1 MWVVIFKGINCEPPY
16 QSTNMETSQKTFLC
30 RNCNT
35 DINIEDLNDKLKVC
49 PFCDMHYP
57 MNAGERLNLLVD
69 NESFRE
75 TDANLYSVDALEFP
89 EYTDKLERDIAKT
102 GLRSEML
109 SGTAKIG
116 GISVAIAIGDV
127 GFIGGTCGAVIGEK
141 VTRCIEYAGE
151 NKLPLI
157 IVSVS
162 GGMRMQ
168 EGTLALMQM
177 AKTAAACTEYTKNGG
192 FYISILTD
200 PTFGGATA
208 SYSSL
213 GDVIIAEP
221 GARIG
226 FAGPLAVAS
235 LQEELPENFQKAE
248 SLVTHGFID
257 HIVHRSGMR
266 QLLVDLISYVQ

>member
-1 MWVVIFKGINCEPPY
+1 M
-16 QSTNMETSQKTFLC
+16 
-30 RNCNT
+30 
-35 DINIEDLNDKLKVC
+35 C
-49 PFCDMHYP
+49 PHCDAHHY
-57 MNAGERLNLLVD
+57 MSAKERLDLIVD
-69 NESFRE
+69 AESFQE
-75 TDANLYSVDALEFP
+75 ADAHLYSIDALEFP
-89 EYTDKLERDIAKT
+89 DYPEKLKRDINKT

-109 SGTAKIG
+109 SGTATVG
-116 GISVAIAIGDV
+116 GYPVAIAIGDV

-141 VTRCIEYAGE
+141 VTRCIEHAGQ
-151 NKLPLI
+151 NQLPLI

-177 AKTAAACTEYTKNGG
+177 AKTASACTEYAQKGG
-192 FYISILTD
+192 FYISVITD

-208 SYSSL
+208 SYTSL

-221 GARIG
+221 GARVG

-248 SLVTHGFID
+248 SLLSHGFID
-257 HIVHRSGMR
+257 NIVHRADMR
-266 QLLVDLISYVQ
+266 QLLTELLAFAQ

>member
-1 MWVVIFKGINCEPPY
+1 MND
-16 QSTNMETSQKTFLC
+16 TSKTLFC
-30 RNCNT
+30 KNCNLQFT
-35 DINIEDLNDKLKVC
+35 EETFIKNLKVC
-49 PFCDMHYP
+49 QHCGYHHYLT
-57 MNAGERLNLLVD
+57 AHERLNLIID
-69 NESFRE
+69 KGSFE
-75 TDANLYSVDALEFP
+75 EYDAHLYSIDSLKFP
-89 EYTDKLERDIAKT
+89 DYPEKLARDIAKT

-109 SGTAKIG
+109 SGIANLG
-116 GISVAIAIGDV
+116 GHPTAIAVGDV
-127 GFIGGTCGAVIGEK
+127 GFIGGTCGSVIGEK
-141 VTRCIEYAGE
+141 VTRCIERALE

-177 AKTAAACTEYTKNGG
+177 AKTAAACAEYTKKGV
-192 FYISILTD
+192 FYISVVTD

-208 SYSSL
+208 SYTSL

-235 LQEELPENFQKAE
+235 LHEELPENFQKAE
-248 SLVTHGFID
+248 ALLEHGFID
-257 HIVHRSGMR
+257 TIVHRTEMR
-266 QLLVDLISYVQ
+266 QRLTELVEFAQE

>member
-1 MWVVIFKGINCEPPY
+1 
-16 QSTNMETSQKTFLC
+16 METPKPFTC
-30 RNCNT
+30 RNCNSE
-35 DINIEDLNDKLKVC
+35 IELTTFTKNLNVC
-49 PFCDMHYP
+49 PDCDVHYP
-57 MNAGERLNLLVD
+57 LSASNRMKLLVD
-69 NESFRE
+69 TDSFDE
-75 TDANLYSVDALEFP
+75 YDTNLYSIDALEFP
-89 EYTDKLERDIAKT
+89 EYPEKLDRDINKT

-109 SGTAKIG
+109 SGIAKIG
-116 GISVAIAIGDV
+116 GVSVAIAIGDV

-141 VTRCIEYAGE
+141 VTRCIELAGA
-151 NKLPLI
+151 NNLPLI

-177 AKTAAACTEYTKNGG
+177 AKTAAACSEYVNNGG
-192 FYISILTD
+192 FYISVVTD

-208 SYSSL
+208 SYTSL

-235 LQEELPENFQKAE
+235 LQEELPEDFQKAE
-248 SLVTHGFID
+248 SLVSYGFID
-257 HIVHRSGMR
+257 HIVHRNEMR
-266 QLLVDLISYVQ
+266 QLLTYLISYT

>member
-1 MWVVIFKGINCEPPY
+1 MVIFKGINREPLY
-16 QSTNMETSQKTFLC
+16 QSTKMDNSQKTIVC
-30 RNCNT
+30 RNCNK
-35 DINIEDLNDKLKVC
+35 DIDIVEFNDKLKVC
-49 PFCDMHYP
+49 PHCDVHYP
-57 MNAGERLNLLVD
+57 MRAEERLNLIVD
-69 NESFRE
+69 AESFQE
-75 TDANLYSVDALEFP
+75 TDANLYSIDALGFP
-89 EYTDKLERDIAKT
+89 EYTDKLDRDIAKT

-109 SGTAKIG
+109 SGTAKIDG
-116 GISVAIAIGDV
+116 VSVAIAVGDV

-141 VTRCIEYAGE
+141 VTRCIEYAGQ
-151 NKLPLI
+151 NNLPLI

-177 AKTAAACTEYTKNGG
+177 VKTAAACTEYTKNGG

-257 HIVHRSGMR
+257 NIVHRSGMR
-266 QLLVDLISYVQ
+266 QLLIELISYVQ

>member
-1 MWVVIFKGINCEPPY
+1 MDGEAVLDNGQNRA
-16 QSTNMETSQKTFLC
+16 KTELLKTVSC
-30 RNCNT
+30 RNCGTQIAAEAFVKN
-35 DINIEDLNDKLKVC
+35 LKVC
-49 PFCDMHYP
+49 QHCDYHHY
-57 MNAGERLNLLVD
+57 MNAYERLNLLID
-69 NESFRE
+69 GDSFE
-75 TDANLYSVDALEFP
+75 EYDAHLYSIDSLEFP
-89 EYTDKLERDIAKT
+89 EYPQKLERDIAKT

-109 SGTAKIG
+109 SGIAKIG
-116 GISVAIAIGDV
+116 GYPTAIAIGDV

-141 VTRCIEYAGE
+141 VTRCIERALE
-151 NKLPLI
+151 NRLPLV

-177 AKTAAACTEYTKNGG
+177 AKTAAACAVYAKNGV
-192 FYISILTD
+192 FYISVVTD

-208 SYSSL
+208 SYTSL

-235 LQEELPENFQKAE
+235 LREELPENFQKAE
-248 SLVTHGFID
+248 SLLEHGFID
-257 HIVHRSGMR
+257 AIIHRADMR
-266 QLLVDLISYVQ
+266 QMVTDLIAFAR

>member
-1 MWVVIFKGINCEPPY
+1 M
-16 QSTNMETSQKTFLC
+16 
-30 RNCNT
+30 
-35 DINIEDLNDKLKVC
+35 
-49 PFCDMHYP
+49 CDAHFP
-57 MNAGERLNLLVD
+57 MSATERLNLLVD
-69 NESFRE
+69 AKTFQE
-75 TDANLYSVDALEFP
+75 TDVNLYSIDALEFP
-89 EYTDKLERDIAKT
+89 EYTDKLERDITKT

-109 SGTAKIG
+109 TGTAEIG
-116 GISVAIAIGDV
+116 GYPVAIAIGDV

-141 VTRCIEYAGE
+141 VTRCIEHAGD
-151 NKLPLI
+151 NDLPLI

-168 EGTLALMQM
+168 EGTMALMQM
-177 AKTAAACTEYTKNGG
+177 AKTAAACVAYSEKGG
-192 FYISILTD
+192 FYISVVTD

-208 SYSSL
+208 SYTSL

-221 GARIG
+221 GARVG

-257 HIVHRSGMR
+257 HIVHRNSM
-266 QLLVDLISYVQ
+266 QLLLIDLLSFVK

>member
-1 MWVVIFKGINCEPPY
+1 MPEP
-16 QSTNMETSQKTFLC
+16 SKTIPC

-35 DINIEDLNDKLKVC
+35 EITVEAFTENLKVC
-49 PFCDMHYP
+49 PHCDYHYY
-57 MNAGERLNLLVD
+57 MSAQERLNLIVD
-69 NESFRE
+69 ANSFE
-75 TDANLYSVDALEFP
+75 EYDANLYSIDSLTFP
-89 EYTDKLERDIAKT
+89 EYPQKLERDVAKT

-109 SGTAKIG
+109 SGIAEIG
-116 GISVAIAIGDV
+116 GYPTAIAIGDV
-127 GFIGGTCGAVIGEK
+127 GFIGGTCGSVIGEK
-141 VTRCIEYAGE
+141 VTRCIERALE
-151 NKLPLI
+151 QKLPLV

-177 AKTAAACTEYTKNGG
+177 AKTAAACVEYAKTGV
-192 FYISILTD
+192 FYISIVTD

-208 SYSSL
+208 SYTSL

-235 LQEELPENFQKAE
+235 LREELPENFQKAE
-248 SLVTHGFID
+248 SLLQYGFID
-257 HIVHRSGMR
+257 SVVHRAEMR
-266 QLLVDLISYVQ
+266 QMLTDLIAFAV

>member
-1 MWVVIFKGINCEPPY
+1 MDKTP
-16 QSTNMETSQKTFLC
+16 KTFVC
-30 RNCNT
+30 RNCNA
-35 DINIEDLNDKLKVC
+35 DIEIEALTKNLKVC
-49 PFCDMHYP
+49 PACDAHYP
-57 MNAGERLNLLVD
+57 MSANERLNLLVD
-69 NESFRE
+69 AESFE
-75 TDANLYSVDALEFP
+75 EADTDLYSIDALEFP
-89 EYTDKLERDIAKT
+89 EYPDKLERDIAKT
-102 GLRSEML
+102 GLLSEML
-109 SGTAKIG
+109 SGTANIG
-116 GISVAIAIGDV
+116 GYSVAIAIGDV

-141 VTRCIEYAGE
+141 VTRCIEHATQ
-151 NKLPLI
+151 NQLPLV

-177 AKTAAACTEYTKNGG
+177 AKTAAACTEYAKSG
-192 FYISILTD
+192 FYISVVTD

-248 SLVTHGFID
+248 SLVAHGFID
-257 HIVHRSGMR
+257 HIVHRIGMR
-266 QLLVDLISYVQ
+266 QLLIDLISYAN

>member
-1 MWVVIFKGINCEPPY
+1 MSDTP
-16 QSTNMETSQKTFLC
+16 KTFVC
-30 RNCNT
+30 RNCNA
-35 DINIEDLNDKLKVC
+35 DIEVKALVDNLKVC
-49 PFCDMHYP
+49 PACDAHYP
-57 MNAGERLNLLVD
+57 MSAQERLDLLVD
-69 NESFRE
+69 TASFQE
-75 TDANLYSVDALEFP
+75 TDANLYSIDALEFP
-89 EYTDKLERDIAKT
+89 EYPDKLERDIAKT

-116 GISVAIAIGDV
+116 DYPVAIAIGDV

-141 VTRCIEYAGE
+141 VTRCIEHAGE
-151 NKLPLI
+151 NQLPLV

-177 AKTAAACTEYTKNGG
+177 AKTAAACTEYAKKGG
-192 FYISILTD
+192 FYISVVTD

-248 SLVTHGFID
+248 SLVAHGFID
-257 HIVHRSGMR
+257 HIVHRAGMR
-266 QLLVDLISYVQ
+266 QLLTDLISFVY